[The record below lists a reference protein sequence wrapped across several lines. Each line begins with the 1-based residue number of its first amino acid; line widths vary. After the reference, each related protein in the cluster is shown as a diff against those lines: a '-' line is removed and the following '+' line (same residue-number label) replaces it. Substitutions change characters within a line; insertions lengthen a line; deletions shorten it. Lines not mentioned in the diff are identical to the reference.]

1 MMINHLRRRSGFL
14 RILVNKLATSCDGQ
28 RHSHMRLPI
37 ARRACNFCDSFIE
50 CQVSMLQQYWN
61 DRLMI
66 YGSECVLHR
75 TSSPLSDS
83 AAGVLRSAVHGCSCK
98 KQAFHSPWWDHA
110 RGCVNIIL
118 GARYHSI
125 VFCRAVDD
133 SFVQAMVESCSLLQ
147 IPVQKERLTETASKS
162 LEKSITI
169 VK

>member
-1 MMINHLRRRSGFL
+1 VRFAQHF
-14 RILVNKLATSCDGQ
+14 A
-28 RHSHMRLPI
+28 
-37 ARRACNFCDSFIE
+37 
-50 CQVSMLQQYWN
+50 
-61 DRLMI
+61 
-66 YGSECVLHR
+66 
-75 TSSPLSDS
+75 SSPLSDS

-98 KQAFHSPWWDHA
+98 KQAFHSPWCDHA

-125 VFCRAVDD
+125 VFCHAVDD

-147 IPVQKERLTETASKS
+147 IPVQKERTETASKS